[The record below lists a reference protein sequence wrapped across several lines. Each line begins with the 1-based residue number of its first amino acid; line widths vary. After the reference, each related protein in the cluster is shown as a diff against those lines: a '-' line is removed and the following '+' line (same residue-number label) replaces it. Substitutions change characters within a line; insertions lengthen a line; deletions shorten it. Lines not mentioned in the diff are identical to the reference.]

1 MNDFDRRLKGPALS
15 SVYLAADG
23 SSNSG
28 APRDDDPHRHDIDFG
43 DMLEM
48 GLESLLMHFRRKPG
62 ERVKADDPDRIRENA
77 EGQDDK
83 RDEEHPDK

>member
-1 MNDFDRRLKGPALS
+1 
-15 SVYLAADG
+15 
-23 SSNSG
+23 
-28 APRDDDPHRHDIDFG
+28 
-43 DMLEM
+43 MLEM